1 MSPDGNVRAIGLVV
15 KEKRMLGEKR
25 IREIVGRVLARSHAD
40 ETEVLFFGL
49 EERLTRFANNTI
61 HQNVAETDAGVVVR
75 AAVGRRTG
83 VGLTNDLS
91 DAGLERALEA
101 AIGAA
106 RLQPEDPH
114 YPGLPDPVPVEP
126 VPAFDERT
134 AAYTPEDRARDVAG
148 VCRRAEEAGVN
159 ASGAFRTAVH
169 EFAVANSHGLFVYHP
184 TTIADLTTV
193 VMTDDSAGYAAG
205 ASWRVAEVDVV
216 ALGEEAIRKA
226 LRGRQPRP
234 LEPGVYPV
242 VLEPYAVGDIV
253 DFITG
258 MAGGMAVAEGR
269 SWMTGRETGEP
280 VAASSVSIWDDGRDP
295 AGWPLPFDFEGM
307 PRQRVDIIREGRVG
321 SPVYDRRWAA
331 IAGKT
336 PTGHALP
343 AANPF
348 SPWMTASAGP
358 ASLHPMMG
366 AGEHTVEEMIAATD
380 YGLYVTRFHYTRVVH
395 PRQAVITGMT
405 RDGTFLIERGEIT
418 VPVRNLRF
426 TQSYVEALAN
436 VEMVGRKVHSERPD
450 FTVVRAPALKISAFH
465 FTGATEF

>member
-205 ASWRVAEVDVV
+205 ASWRVVEVDVV